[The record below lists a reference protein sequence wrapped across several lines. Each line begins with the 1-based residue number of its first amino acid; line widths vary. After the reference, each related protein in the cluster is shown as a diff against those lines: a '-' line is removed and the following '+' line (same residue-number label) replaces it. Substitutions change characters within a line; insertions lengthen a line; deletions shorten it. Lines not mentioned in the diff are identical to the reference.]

1 MKKLLRER
9 LNEIRVAAFFVLLVL
24 SSYSTFSQC
33 TNGAARPADDFNF
46 AIFSP
51 RCLNGSDGE
60 IQLTNIHSTLGTTD
74 FTNQQYAVR
83 ILSGP
88 GGVRNYNIPLN
99 SSTFTLT
106 GLAAGTYLVDIIDQC
121 GGNSSDK
128 SIVVPNGLNNA
139 ATVTTSVLMIDRFTD
154 PTSTICGDF
163 YKFRFKTVS
172 STGSGNVNY
181 TLTNNIGAT
190 IQFIN
195 LFPQIDPIITTNR
208 IVDVVVPASFF
219 NNGTLTYTGYNNC
232 GAIPG
237 GSLSLPVNQDIIF
250 DNPRVSVFTDPSNSC
265 AFGYDVKFFR
275 NNVTNP
281 VRVTVEEANRPGEPA
296 ISVHGLPIQSQ
307 VVNLSHLNSVSMGS
321 AMSVDLG
328 LRYNIDYV
336 ITLTDACG
344 FTTQRNIRQDTVPF
358 TPVVN
363 SDYNFGYVDGA
374 AFFDDISILRLNE
387 FPVSSFAVGPITL
400 TVNSGPSVYTT
411 QVGNGA
417 TLVSQPIVYPYTI
430 TFSNPFLINTL
441 SHSGSRS
448 FVPGTYNFTVSDACG
463 RASTFNHTTAHTRD
477 TSMSHEISGC
487 GSVTDVVPVTLR
499 IPVGVANT
507 YASVYKSDGSI
518 LYSGVVNSGA
528 PFYYSIIGSNRTI
541 TFNVPNNSTYYFR
554 YGGVRNGQVVE
565 PAQLGGVNG
574 LPRLQGG
581 YLYEY
586 AFTVQLEAFTF
597 QSINGCDTTV
607 NMVATGGK
615 APYTYALYDASGNQ
629 QIHNY
634 QSSNVFTG
642 LIPGTTYLA
651 KTKDACGREFAQSFY
666 VYRAPNPVFTLE
678 TPAGCNGG
686 FGSVRVSNLPS
697 NWRIN
702 ETVTGNVYQG
712 TTSDFI
718 ISNLTAGNY
727 SFICTD
733 LATNCSNQII
743 IPLQVTAETCPIA
756 NDDLI
761 LYQPNSSV
769 VINAFQNDNSGAPV
783 NPTRIRFLQPQNAT
797 NFTYCSENNIIGFS
811 LPNEGRWAID
821 IVTGFI
827 TFTPDA
833 TFFGTPSNV
842 TYFIRDFNENISNE
856 ATIRF
861 DLLPIATNDQTNY
874 TIGSTVTLN
883 LIQNDNTG
891 DVVNPETVAFIPS
904 TVPGSTITTSSTSID
919 MHVPNQGRWS
929 LERLTGIVTFSPL
942 ATFTGVPSIQYYKVQ
957 DFQGNWSN
965 SASIILQSNCTI
977 GVVCPTFDVTTV
989 SCFESIPTATS
1000 LTVSEFEQLGN
1011 QTGSISGDDCNVVVI
1026 TAVNSGTPGCNS
1038 TIVRTYT
1045 IVFYDSNN
1053 RDNPNTVL
1061 NTYTCSQVF
1070 QISDLIAPV
1079 FVTTIPTSL
1088 TITHINELPQYNVQA
1103 TDNCSAQVTI
1113 RYEEE
1118 IVAGTCASNYT
1129 IIRNWTAVDVCDNQ
1143 SVITQTVSV
1152 IDTTIPV
1159 FTTSLDPVVYSDCE
1173 TLPAA
1178 STVVAEDN
1186 SGAVT
1191 ITFEEVTEAGDCAS
1205 TSKIIRKWTA
1215 VDSCGN
1221 VAYLTQDIF
1230 LSCGITIYNA
1240 LTPNGDGKNDF
1251 FYLEGIEC
1259 YPNNKVEIFNRYGAK
1274 VYEAQGYDNKNRVFT
1289 GSSDSSMN
1297 VSSGTLPVGTYFYI
1311 ISYDYINGNSNNIKN
1326 INKTGYLY
1334 IASN

>member
-24 SSYSTFSQC
+24 SSHSTFSQC

-139 ATVTTSVLMIDRFTD
+139 TIVTTTLSLIDRFTN
-154 PTSTICGDF
+154 PSSATCGSIL
-163 YKFRFKTVS
+163 KFRIKTLS
-172 STGSGNVNY
+172 GTTSGNATYTFVN
-181 TLTNNIGAT
+181 TLGESFQIVNVIPQSSISNIRNFQT
-190 IQFIN
+190 DFDI
-195 LFPQIDPIITTNR
+195 PI
-208 IVDVVVPASFF
+208 SFF
-219 NNGTLTYTGYNNC
+219 NNSTITYTGFNDC
-232 GAIPG
+232 GPIRG
-237 GSLSLPVNQDIIF
+237 GSLNLPSAQEMFF
-250 DNPRVSVFTDPSNSC
+250 DTPRITAFSDPSNPC
-265 AFGYDVKFFR
+265 EMGYDVKIFR
-275 NNVTNP
+275 NNVVNP
-281 VRVTVEEANRPGEPA
+281 VQVSVEEINNPGQPV
-296 ISVHGLPIQSQ
+296 INIFGNPILSQ
-307 VVNLSHLNSVSMGS
+307 QVNLSHVNSVSMGAAAAIS
-321 AMSVDLG
+321 FG
-328 LRYNIDYV
+328 LRYGVDYR

-344 FTTQRNIRQDTVPF
+344 FTTQKEIRQDVASFQPEIVCT
-358 TPVVN
+358 TSN
-363 SDYNFGYVDGA
+363 SARDGSV
-374 AFFDDISILRLNE
+374 FFDDVTFLNFNE
-387 FPVSSFAVGPITL
+387 MPVSSMATPPLTI
-400 TVNSGPSVYTT
+400 TVNSGPTSFNT
-411 QVGNGA
+411 QFGVGNTISSNTIA
-417 TLVSQPIVYPYTI
+417 YPY
-430 TFSNPFLINTL
+430 SLQLNNPFVSSLL
-441 SHSGSRS
+441 LKDGVKS
-448 FVPGTYNFTVSDACG
+448 FPPGNYNFTVTDACG
-463 RASTFNHTTAHTRD
+463 KSRTFDLQASCVRSTEMSYELENCGEIQSNVLVVMKVPGGLQGTFAA
-477 TSMSHEISGC
+477 I
-487 GSVTDVVPVTLR
+487 
-499 IPVGVANT
+499 
-507 YASVYKSDGSI
+507 YKSDGTI
-518 LYSGVVNSGA
+518 LFSGA
-528 PFYYSIIGSNRTI
+528 VTSAAPFFFSSAGGGTI
-541 TFNVPNNSTYYFR
+541 SFYAPINQNYFIR
-554 YGGVRNGQVVE
+554 FGGVLGINNLVQPV
-565 PAQLGGVNG
+565 QLGGLNS
-574 LPRLQGG
+574 LPRLTGG
-581 YLYEY
+581 FLYEF
-586 AFTVQLEAFTF
+586 AFETTIQTFTF

-615 APYTYALYDASGNQ
+615 APYTYALYDAPGNQ

-797 NFTYCSENNIIGFS
+797 NFTYCLENNIIGFS
-811 LPNEGRWAID
+811 LPNEGHWAID

-827 TFTPDA
+827 IFTPDA

-861 DLLPIATNDQTNY
+861 DLLPIATNDQANY
-874 TIGSTVTLN
+874 TIGSTITLN

-1118 IVAGTCASNYT
+1118 IIVGTCASNYT

-1152 IDTTIPV
+1152 VDTTIPV
-1159 FTTSLDPVVYSDCE
+1159 FITSLDPVVYSDCE
-1173 TLPAA
+1173 TLPTAT
-1178 STVVAEDN
+1178 TVVAEDN